1 MINAGVTGAA
11 KEMLLGHSIGLDD
24 KYYRPTPAQLLD
36 EYIKAI
42 DMLTINEENRLR
54 KKVEELTVRTSDIP
68 ILISDISK
76 LKQRMDELR
85 DVVSKPNEK

>member
-1 MINAGVTGAA
+1 MTG
-11 KEMLLGHSIGLDD
+11 I
-24 KYYRPTPAQLLD
+24 TAQLLD

-42 DMLTINEENRLR
+42 DLLTINEENRLR

-85 DVVSKPNEK
+85 DVVSSQMKNR

>member
-42 DMLTINEENRLR
+42 DMLTINEENRLH